1 MKHEIKNIE
10 KLIKF
15 LKNNYKI
22 EHIDIIKNKIKIIV
36 KNNQDRSKILED
48 ITEKIKN
55 SDFIKSSVYSSVG
68 HVNINID
75 NKKYILLIKYTKEI
89 YKKGI
94 INEKSFVENIKKL
107 LDKPKNI
114 IFKSL
119 NNEIK
124 YKNIKDIHHNKN
136 NKKNIKADVYLI
148 DENNKKIP
156 ISIKKRNFSFWESLD
171 SEDSFKEK
179 IKKHIKNFEKNKKIV
194 LTENKEKEIYHI
206 NPPSIWFN
214 IKKENK
220 KRIIFGNDI
229 IENNGIVIIGNF
241 EDCVFES
248 KDKTIKIYC
257 DYIFNNIEEL
267 KEYYDMG
274 IMVFN
279 NKTRRTKNFIPG
291 LRIVAVNKKRITS
304 KTLVTKIYI

>member
-1 MKHEIKNIE
+1 MKKEIKNIE

-15 LKNNYKI
+15 LKNNYDL
-22 EHIDIIKNKIKIIV
+22 EHIDIIKNKIKLII
-36 KNNQDRSKILED
+36 KNNHDRIKILED
-48 ITEKIKN
+48 INFKIDN
-55 SDFIKSSVYSSVG
+55 SNFIKSSIYSSVG
-68 HVNINID
+68 HLEINIEG
-75 NKKYILLIKYTKEI
+75 KKWIILIKYTKET

-94 INEKSFVENIKKL
+94 INEKSFVENIKNF
-107 LDKPKNI
+107 LDKPKDI

-124 YKNIKDIHHNKN
+124 YKNIKNIIH
-136 NKKNIKADVYLI
+136 NKKNKKNLKADVYLVDI
-148 DENNKKIP
+148 ENNKIP

-171 SEDSFKEK
+171 SEIYFKEK
-179 IKKHIKNFEKNKKIV
+179 IKKHIKNLEKNKKIT
-194 LTENKEKEIYHI
+194 LIENKEKGIFQLI
-206 NPPSIWFN
+206 PPSIWFN

-241 EDCVFES
+241 ENSVFE
-248 KDKTIKIYC
+248 KNEENIKVYC
-257 DYIFNNIEEL
+257 DYILKSIDEL
-267 KEYYDMG
+267 KEYYDLG
-274 IMVFN
+274 IIVLN

-304 KTLVTKIYI
+304 KTLMTKIYM